1 MKWSEKVWNL
11 RCKNKWDSRWVL
23 HSCNILIHDF
33 IYYALSQSCFTCLIP
48 SCLSHP
54 PISLYLPPLC
64 SAHLS
69 SPILPVLLVLFCL
82 SYQSHLTHLTSPILP
97 ISPVPFGPSS
107 QSHFTSPI
115 LPVPFH
121 SSCLFH
127 SELSHQSCS
136 TCLTNLIQLIL
147 PVPFHSSCQSHSAHL
162 TNPIPLF
169 SLVLLYWSC
178 LASPISPIEMF
189 VTNQ

>member
-54 PISLYLPPLC
+54 PISLHLPPLC
-64 SAHLS
+64 YAHLA
-69 SPILPVLLVLFCL
+69 SPISPVLLVPFCL

-121 SSCLFH
+121 SSHLFH
-127 SELSHQSCS
+127 STLLTCSTLSCLTSPVLLVSPISFSSSHQFHF
-136 TCLTNLIQLIL
+136 THLANLIQLIS
-147 PVPFHSSCQSHSAHL
+147 PIPFHSSH
-162 TNPIPLF
+162 
-169 SLVLLYWSC
+169 WSC
-178 LASPISPIEMF
+178 YTGP
-189 VTNQ
+189 V